1 MSNPRQQWLLKVIAG
16 PHQGAEISLHAG
28 KTLIGSDDECD
39 VVLHDV
45 LVAPQHLELELG
57 STGIAA
63 APLGGRVYIQGKRI
77 RDARQTLAFFTFLSI
92 GGSHLVIGPVDEK
105 WPLLSAADIPEL
117 EKEVET
123 PEEESSKKNDTV
135 TDDPVQE
142 SVTTPKP
149 IVVNTVTTAASSVSK
164 LGPILGIA
172 AGFVLLLGWVV
183 IYIDFFSS
191 RSKSVDD
198 TDRKP
203 IDRVNAVIEELGLTG
218 SVKVEEAAGRLT
230 ASGYVD
236 SESRQR
242 ELQAIFRAT
251 VPGLRTKIYSLEK
264 IASSSR
270 ALLDDQHLPLTVS
283 SLTQGKLKVTGKLT
297 SAEPW
302 VRMKQTLMRE
312 VPGIS
317 AVEDEVEIETPRPQ
331 APNTVLV
338 PVPTIIMGRSLQSP
352 TPAKTVTTTPAPA
365 TTTPAP
371 AIASNSAPGIT
382 LPPPSV
388 PSTPPLRTPDTP
400 PQPDPVTDY
409 LVTQDTIDTPE
420 ASISAIREAGDS
432 LGFVR
437 LSTGGVYFTGAR
449 LPYGGTVMKIEPN
462 EVTIIEKGE
471 TRTLRQGD
479 IAIKAKLITPL
490 TIP

>member
-77 RDARQTLAFFTFLSI
+77 RDARQSVASFTFLSI

-105 WPLLSAADIPEL
+105 WPLLSAADIPDL

-123 PEEESSKKNDTV
+123 PEEESSKKNEAA

-149 IVVNTVTTAASSVSK
+149 LIANTVTTAASSVSK

-172 AGFVLLLGWVV
+172 AGLLLLLGWLVV
-183 IYIDFFSS
+183 YNDFFAA

-198 TDRKP
+198 TGRKP
-203 IDRVNAVIEELGLTG
+203 IERANAVIDELGLTG
-218 SVKVEEAAGRLT
+218 SVKAEEAGGRLT

-283 SLTQGKLKVTGKLT
+283 SLTNGKLKVTGKLT
-297 SAEPW
+297 AGEPW
-302 VRMKQTLMRE
+302 IRMKQTLMGE

-317 AVEDEVEIETPRPQ
+317 AIEDEVEIETPRPK

-338 PVPTIIMGRSLQSP
+338 PVPTIILGSSMQSQ
-352 TPAKTVTTTPAPA
+352 TPVKPASPA
-365 TTTPAP
+365 SPPPAAP
-371 AIASNSAPGIT
+371 GLVASNTAPVAIT
-382 LPPPSV
+382 LPPPS
-388 PSTPPLRTPDTP
+388 TPQPRTPDTT

-409 LVTQDTIDTPE
+409 LITQDTIDTPE
-420 ASISAIREAGDS
+420 ASVSAIRAIEDGQ
-432 LGFVR
+432 GFIR

-449 LPYGGTVMKIEPN
+449 LPYGGTVMKVEPN

-471 TRTLRQGD
+471 MRTLRQGG
-479 IAIKAKLITPL
+479 IAMKAKPITLP
-490 TIP
+490 TTP